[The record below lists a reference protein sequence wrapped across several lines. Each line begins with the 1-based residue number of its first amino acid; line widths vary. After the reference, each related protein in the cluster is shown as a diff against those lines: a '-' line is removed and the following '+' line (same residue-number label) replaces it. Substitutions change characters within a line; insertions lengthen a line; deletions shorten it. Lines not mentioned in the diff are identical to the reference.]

1 MTLRIKLLAVILIG
15 ISVSFTLFLFRES
28 NSQKTYKICFK
39 DYCFKVKIAD
49 TPQERAGGLMYK
61 TSLKENEGMLF
72 VFNKPGIYGFW
83 MKNTLIPLDIIWL
96 DENYKVVYIKENV
109 QPCLNENCP
118 IFKNS
123 RPAYVLEI
131 TGGVAKKL
139 QIKIGEQLE
148 RKSITPA
155 H

>member
-1 MTLRIKLLAVILIG
+1 MKYHLKLAVVILAGVGAIG
-15 ISVSFTLFLFRES
+15 LSWVIFSL
-28 NSQKTYKICFK
+28 NSKKFQEVCFK

-49 TPQERAGGLMYK
+49 TPQERARGLMYK

-96 DENYKVVYIKENV
+96 DENYKVVHVKENA

-123 RPAYVLEI
+123 MPAKYILEI
-131 TGGVAKKL
+131 NSGLSKKL
-139 QIKIGEQLE
+139 GIEIGDRFIIK
-148 RKSITPA
+148 K
-155 H
+155 